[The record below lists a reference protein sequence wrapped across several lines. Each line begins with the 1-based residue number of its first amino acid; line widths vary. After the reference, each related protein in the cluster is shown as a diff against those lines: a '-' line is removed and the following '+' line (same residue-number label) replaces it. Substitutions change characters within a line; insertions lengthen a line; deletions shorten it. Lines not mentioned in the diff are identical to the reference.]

1 MLLCSRERSVGMTG
15 GFFALMFRMKYINRW
30 GLMRAS
36 RTENLAEHSLEVALI
51 AHAIAS
57 IGNAVFEKNYNC
69 DRIAV
74 KAMYHDA
81 PEILTGDL
89 PTPVKYHNDE
99 IKRAYDTVE
108 NAAYQRFCD
117 LMPVEIKEDYT
128 DLLVCTDEE
137 KSVIKAADSI
147 CAYLKCA
154 EETNSGNK
162 EFSVAQQTTFKKVCG
177 IELPEAKYFIEKC
190 LSSFNLPLD
199 DIK

>member
-1 MLLCSRERSVGMTG
+1 MTG

-30 GLMRAS
+30 GLMRSS

-51 AHAIAS
+51 AHAIAA
-57 IGNAVFEKNYNC
+57 IGNAMFGKEYDC

-89 PTPVKYHNDE
+89 PTPVKYYNEE
-99 IKRAYDTVE
+99 IKNAYDTVE
-108 NAAYQRFCD
+108 KAAYQRFCD
-117 LMPVEIKEDYT
+117 LMPQEIKEEYVE
-128 DLLVCTDEE
+128 LLSCTKEE
-137 KSVIKAADSI
+137 KTVIKAADNI

-154 EETNSGNK
+154 EETNSGNT
-162 EFSVAQQTTFKKVCG
+162 EFSLAMQTTFSKMCA
-177 IELPEAKYFIEKC
+177 IDLPEAKYFIENC

-199 DIK
+199 AIQ